1 MEDMI
6 ERAWVE
12 GHAIVAKAWGADRA
26 AEPFTTPVGDALMA
40 GLEALPPGSPWD
52 SHRTLLLDH
61 LRSLGIDV
69 DESVAG

>member
-40 GLEALPPGSPWD
+40 GLEALPPGAPYD
-52 SHRTLLLDH
+52 SHRALLLDH

-69 DESVAG
+69 GESDAG